1 MLVFRLGDGQYAVEL
16 ASLREIQGSTGLTA
30 VPCTPPHVAGVLN
43 VRGAIVSVID
53 IAIILGLPKDTERE
67 RVVLLDRSGMQI
79 GLLVT
84 EVVGVQRIA
93 TDRLDPALS
102 GNDFIMGIA
111 GTDTALVNLGLLLA
125 NERLAVTEEV
135 T

>member
-1 MLVFRLGDGQYAVEL
+1 
-16 ASLREIQGSTGLTA
+16 
-30 VPCTPPHVAGVLN
+30 
-43 VRGAIVSVID
+43 
-53 IAIILGLPKDTERE
+53 
-67 RVVLLDRSGMQI
+67 MQI

>member
-16 ASLREIQGSTGLTA
+16 TSLREIQGSTGLTA

-67 RVVLLDRSGMQI
+67 RVVL
-79 GLLVT
+79 
-84 EVVGVQRIA
+84 
-93 TDRLDPALS
+93 
-102 GNDFIMGIA
+102 
-111 GTDTALVNLGLLLA
+111 
-125 NERLAVTEEV
+125 
-135 T
+135 